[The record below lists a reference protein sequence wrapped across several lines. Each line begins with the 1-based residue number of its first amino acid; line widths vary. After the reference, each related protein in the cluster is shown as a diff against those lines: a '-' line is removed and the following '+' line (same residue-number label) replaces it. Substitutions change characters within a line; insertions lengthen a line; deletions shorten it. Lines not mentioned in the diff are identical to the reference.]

1 MKSPR
6 LIPVVIAATTALLI
20 LKGIGLLTTGG
31 YVLTGT
37 GVAMAEGGGHSASGG
52 GEASGGN
59 ADPTMALPQ
68 EATMTDTAPVLDDTN
83 ATMPLVDPAAAE
95 GGGHGGSAPA
105 AEGAAA
111 PGAEV
116 APADPTVP
124 ADGSFVPQ
132 EVCPTDQPVL
142 DANGHEVP
150 PADPATAAAAPA
162 EGGHAAP
169 AAAEGAA
176 PAEAAAA
183 PASANCISDPG
194 TNAHGDALALIK
206 NAKGE
211 IVPLDQETGG
221 AEAAVVQRL
230 GERRDTLDAREAEL
244 AAREDLLK
252 AAEKQLDERS
262 AELKAIEEKVNALV
276 EEKKAA
282 EQQQFASIVAM
293 YEQMKPKDAAT
304 IFNELETPLLI
315 KVASAMNPKK
325 MGPILAKMDTL
336 KAKALTDG
344 MAAQQAEQNGGD
356 LTGADLANLPQIV
369 GQ

>member
-20 LKGIGLLTTGG
+20 LKGIGLLTTGS

-37 GVAMAEGGGHSASGG
+37 SVAVAEGGGHTAASGG
-52 GEASGGN
+52 AEAQPGST
-59 ADPTMALPQ
+59 DPTMALPQ
-68 EATMTDTAPVLDDTN
+68 EATMTDTAPVLDDKS
-83 ATMPLVDPAAAE
+83 ATMPLTDPAAA
-95 GGGHGGSAPA
+95 HG
-105 AEGAAA
+105 EAAA
-111 PGAEV
+111 TAEA
-116 APADPTVP
+116 APADPAAAPADTVP
-124 ADGSFVPQ
+124 ADGGFVAQ
-132 EVCPTDQPVL
+132 QFCPREEPVL
-142 DANGHEVP
+142 DANGHTVAQP
-150 PADPATAAAAPA
+150 DATASGAAP
-162 EGGHAAP
+162 
-169 AAAEGAA
+169 GAA
-176 PAEAAAA
+176 PAPADASAHGATPADAAAA
-183 PASANCISDPG
+183 SAAATPNCIPDPG
-194 TNAHGDALALIK
+194 TNAQGDALALIK

-211 IVPLDQETGG
+211 IVPLSQESAGS
-221 AEAAVVQRL
+221 EPAVLQRL
-230 GERRDTLDAREAEL
+230 GERRDNLDAREAEL

-252 AAEKQLDERS
+252 AAEKQLDDRT

-276 EEKKAA
+276 EEKKSA
-282 EQQQFASIVAM
+282 EQQQFTSIVAM

-325 MGPILAKMDTL
+325 MGPILAKMDPL

-369 GQ
+369 GK

>member
-37 GVAMAEGGGHSASGG
+37 SVAVAEGGGHSASGG
-52 GEASGGN
+52 GAGTQSGGG
-59 ADPTMALPQ
+59 DPTLALPQ
-68 EATMTDTAPVLDDTN
+68 ETTMTDSAPVLDDKS
-83 ATMPLVDPAAAE
+83 ATMPLTDPAAA
-95 GGGHGGSAPA
+95 HGD
-105 AEGAAA
+105 AAA
-111 PGAEV
+111 ATDG
-116 APADPTVP
+116 APADPAAAP
-124 ADGSFVPQ
+124 ADAASTDGSYVPQ
-132 EVCPTDQPVL
+132 QFCPKEEPVL
-142 DANGHEVP
+142 DANGHTVAQP
-150 PADPATAAAAPA
+150 DATAGGTAPAPTAPADASAHGSTPSDAAAAPA
-162 EGGHAAP
+162 DAT
-169 AAAEGAA
+169 
-176 PAEAAAA
+176 
-183 PASANCISDPG
+183 ANCIPDPG
-194 TNAHGDALALIK
+194 SNAQGDALALIK

-211 IVPLDQETGG
+211 IVPLSQESAGS
-221 AEAAVVQRL
+221 EPAVVQRL
-230 GERRDTLDAREAEL
+230 AERRDSLDAREAEL

-252 AAEKQLDERS
+252 AAEKQLDERT
-262 AELKAIEEKVNALV
+262 AELKAIEDKVNALV
-276 EEKKAA
+276 EEKKSA
-282 EQQQFASIVAM
+282 EQQQFTSIVAM

-325 MGPILAKMDTL
+325 MGPILAKMDPL

>member
-20 LKGIGLLTTGG
+20 LKGIGLLTTGS

-37 GVAMAEGGGHSASGG
+37 SVAVAEGGGGHSASGG
-52 GEASGGN
+52 GEAAAGGG
-59 ADPTMALPQ
+59 DPTMALPD
-68 EATMTDTAPVLDDTN
+68 ETTMTDTAPVLDDGA
-83 ATMPLVDPAAAE
+83 ATMPLTDPAAA
-95 GGGHGGSAPA
+95 GHGGA
-105 AEGAAA
+105 AEG
-111 PGAEV
+111 
-116 APADPTVP
+116 D
-124 ADGSFVPQ
+124 
-132 EVCPTDQPVL
+132 
-142 DANGHEVP
+142 
-150 PADPATAAAAPA
+150 AAAAEAVPA
-162 EGGHAAP
+162 EGDVPAVPRQKATLCPRKSAPLMPPLQKAKLLGTARRRRPMRQQHPAEASAGHGEAAATDAGTTP
-169 AAAEGAA
+169 AAAN
-176 PAEAAAA
+176 P
-183 PASANCISDPG
+183 NCILDPG
-194 TNAHGDALALIK
+194 TNAQGDALALIK

-211 IVPLDQETGG
+211 IVPLSQESTGS
-221 AEAAVVQRL
+221 EPAVVQRL
-230 GERRDTLDAREAEL
+230 GERRDSLDAREAEL

-252 AAEKQLDERS
+252 AAEKQLDERT

-276 EEKKAA
+276 EEKKSA

-293 YEQMKPKDAAT
+293 YEEMKPKDAAI
-304 IFNELETPLLI
+304 IFNELDTPLLI
-315 KVASAMNPKK
+315 KVASAMSPKK